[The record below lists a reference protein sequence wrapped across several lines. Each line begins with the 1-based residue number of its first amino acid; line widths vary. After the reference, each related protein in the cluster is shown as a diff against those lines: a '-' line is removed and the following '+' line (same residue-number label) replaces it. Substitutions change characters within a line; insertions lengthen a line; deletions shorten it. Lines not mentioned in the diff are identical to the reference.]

1 MKLTEKILRAPLPDQ
16 LKALLEKFDAEF
28 DASHLRKLGHLSTD
42 RSFTRY
48 ERFMLKRTH
57 HKAQMELNR
66 VEALDAAMNIV
77 LNRGDRTDDSMFD
90 AQRYMMMPSGKSVM
104 VPIES
109 LYNGALGGTI
119 QSSVGMQ
126 NAAGQQSA
134 LSRYAQASRM
144 HP

>member
-1 MKLTEKILRAPLPDQ
+1 MI
-16 LKALLEKFDAEF
+16 
-28 DASHLRKLGHLSTD
+28 
-42 RSFTRY
+42 
-48 ERFMLKRTH
+48 
-57 HKAQMELNR
+57 ELNR

-109 LYNGALGGTI
+109 LYNGALG
-119 QSSVGMQ
+119 QQ
-126 NAAGQQSA
+126 NIENSRAA
-134 LSRYAQASRM
+134 RYAQGLRM